1 MIKKRNREMNP
12 ACPIC
17 KKEME
22 RIEHGELVCENW
34 VCRGKIEIIRK
45 LLGMDTPKRAKK

>member
-1 MIKKRNREMNP
+1 MTKKRDREMNP

-22 RIEHGELVCENW
+22 RIEHGELVCENRI
-34 VCRGKIEIIRK
+34 CRSKIKIIRR
-45 LLGMDTPKRAKK
+45 LLGMDTTNQAKK